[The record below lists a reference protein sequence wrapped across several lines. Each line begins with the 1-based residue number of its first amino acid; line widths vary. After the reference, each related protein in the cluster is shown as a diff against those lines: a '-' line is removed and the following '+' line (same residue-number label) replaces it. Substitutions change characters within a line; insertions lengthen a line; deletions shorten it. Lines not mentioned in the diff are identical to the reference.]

1 MYFILFLF
9 TVVKMSAP
17 SKGEFILSTES
28 TVSGMG
34 LEVERLED
42 FVKRDMTYLA
52 LSAHQWEECSDWVL
66 SSLGYIQME
75 PGDRTSAAREQ
86 DRQDEHTLRHADS
99 AGHECSRS
107 VRTLRTH
114 NSHA

>member
-28 TVSGMG
+28 TVSGME

-42 FVKRDMTYLA
+42 FVK
-52 LSAHQWEECSDWVL
+52 E
-66 SSLGYIQME
+66 I
-75 PGDRTSAAREQ
+75 
-86 DRQDEHTLRHADS
+86 
-99 AGHECSRS
+99 
-107 VRTLRTH
+107 
-114 NSHA
+114 